1 MFVNVP
7 LVVVVH
13 YTANHGALLY
23 IDVGLS
29 KLLVLA
35 DRAISRAFKMW
46 NRAKDLAPRFL
57 LKTFETFQCL
67 RSPQNIED
75 QREMFKIE
83 WDKETGGI
91 LLTSKVTKATLGISP
106 RPVWFEEL
114 DLLGLDKLGWN
125 YPRCEAPLLWA
136 VNKQYYYRGQLM
148 FEAKGANIYDAPTIV
163 FAPGFV
169 TDFTLDPVDV
179 EEMLHR
185 NKDQMFLLESEAIEF
200 IRDTYTAYSGV
211 NRAHDTIKGN
221 QVVDFE
227 ALAQRAEK
235 RTKTKMAVVKEDCDS
250 FDIVPLEVA
259 KEEGKRVVLSTRID
273 RFIASFSG
281 GKDSQVVLDLVTR
294 AIPPSDFEVIY
305 SDTGY
310 ELPPSLQLYEDIKRY
325 YTERFPA
332 LKFSTARNHESVLN
346 YWDQIGT
353 PSDTHRWCCSVMK
366 TAPLYRSLKIE
377 GTNKQARV
385 LTFDGVRSEE
395 SVRRSSYNRIGK
407 GKHVSTYNAH
417 PIFNWNAVEIY
428 LYMFIKELPINIAYR
443 QGFSRVGC
451 VICPF
456 GSDWSDYL
464 VSCHYSQE
472 RAPFLDKLKYWVEA
486 SGVKDTQ
493 AYLKTRR
500 WHISALGSPQLKDL
514 ERVFISQSQSK
525 ISLVVL
531 TKQSDFF
538 EWLKIIGP
546 YSIRKKGDSFNG
558 DIQVG
563 KAVYSF
569 NGGFSANKLTITF
582 VTQDKSFINNII
594 RVAHKAAYCVRC
606 EVCEVECPTGALH
619 IVPKLAIGEQCV
631 HCLKCISWHEKG
643 CIAADC
649 LRKISGKIKMDS
661 TLSIK
666 GYKTFGLRDEWVDEY
681 MRDVDGFWSTTLL
694 GSAMFDSF
702 KTWGKDI
709 GILDPKNRITE
720 FGKLLQIIYLETP
733 SLFWE
738 VVWVNL
744 TYSSFI
750 VNRFVEA
757 VKPGQ
762 TYDKKSLVETIS
774 LKESVSSITTLKNAA
789 GALIDLM
796 KTSPIGD
803 ELLQGEESG
812 KLRERIS
819 YNDLSLEAL
828 AYSLYVYGE
837 KYETREFRVSD
848 LYNSKGYKSAP
859 LEFGI
864 TKSELLKK
872 LRALSADSD
881 RVLIAELNMGL
892 DHITLRDG
900 ITSFDVL
907 KMMTE

>member
-1 MFVNVP
+1 
-7 LVVVVH
+7 
-13 YTANHGALLY
+13 
-23 IDVGLS
+23 
-29 KLLVLA
+29 
-35 DRAISRAFKMW
+35 
-46 NRAKDLAPRFL
+46 
-57 LKTFETFQCL
+57 
-67 RSPQNIED
+67 
-75 QREMFKIE
+75 MFKIE
-83 WDKETGGI
+83 WDIKSGGV
-91 LLTSKVTKATLGISP
+91 LLSSKITKDSLGISP

-114 DLLGLDKLGWN
+114 DLLGLDKLGWS
-125 YPRCEAPLLWA
+125 YPRCEEPLMWA
-136 VNKQYYYRGQLM
+136 VNKQYFYRGKLM

-163 FAPGFV
+163 FAHDAD
-169 TDFTLDPVDV
+169 TAITLEPVDV
-179 EEMLHR
+179 AEMLQR

-211 NRAHDTIKGN
+211 NHAHDTIKGN
-221 QVVDFE
+221 QGIDFE
-227 ALAQRAEK
+227 ELAQKVEK

-250 FDIVPLEVA
+250 FDIVPLDVA

-310 ELPPSLQLYEDIKRY
+310 ELPPSLQLYEDIKHY
-325 YTERFPA
+325 YTERFPS
-332 LKFSTARNHESVLN
+332 LKFSITRNHETVLN
-346 YWDQIGT
+346 YWEKIGT

-366 TAPLYRSLKIE
+366 TAPLYRALKVN

-395 SVRRSSYNRIGK
+395 STRRSGYHRIGK
-407 GKHVSTYNAH
+407 GKHVYTYNAH
-417 PIFNWNAVEIY
+417 PILNWNAIEIY
-428 LYMFIKELPINIAYR
+428 LYMFLRELPINIAYR

-464 VSCHYSQE
+464 VSCHYSQD
-472 RAPFLDKLKYWVEA
+472 RAPFLNKLKYWIEA

-514 ERVFISQSQSK
+514 ERVFVSQTQSE
-525 ISLVVL
+525 ISLVIQ
-531 TKQSDFF
+531 TKQNDFF

-546 YSIRKKGDSFNG
+546 YSIHKKGHSFDG

-563 KAVYSF
+563 KVVYSF
-569 NGGFSANKLTITF
+569 FGAYSINKLSITF
-582 VTQDKSFINNII
+582 ATSDKTFINNII
-594 RVAHKAAYCVRC
+594 RIAHKAAYCVRC

-619 IVPKLAIGEQCV
+619 IVPELSIGNQCV
-631 HCLKCISWHEKG
+631 HCHKCISWHEKG

-661 TLSIK
+661 TLAIK

-681 MRDVDGFWSTTLL
+681 MRGVNDFWSTTLL
-694 GSAMFDSF
+694 GTAMFDSF

-709 GILDPKNRITE
+709 GFLDTKNQITE
-720 FGKLLQIIYLETP
+720 FGKLLQNIYLETP

-738 VVWVNL
+738 VVWINL

-750 VNRFVEA
+750 VNRFVES

-762 TYDKKSLVETIS
+762 TYDKKSLVESIS
-774 LKESVSSITTLKNAA
+774 LKESVSSISTLNNAA

-796 KTSPIGD
+796 KTSPVGE
-803 ELLQGEESG
+803 ELLQGVVSG
-812 KLRERIS
+812 KARRRTS

-837 KYETREFRVSD
+837 KHETRGFRVSD
-848 LYNSKGYKSAP
+848 LYNNEGYKSAP

-864 TKSELLKK
+864 SKLELLKK
-872 LRALSADSD
+872 LRALSAESN

-892 DHITLRDG
+892 DHITLREDLSPVG
-900 ITSFDVL
+900 VL